1 MRLKAAVR
9 FGVAALALLVSAG
22 LATRAEDTRPL
33 ISHLDQELHRLV
45 IVSPD
50 SGNIYLYAVN
60 SDDLKLLAFRNMTTD
75 RDSVKKP
82 EPRTAAEPAK
92 LPDADVPGQDLADVP
107 RPVASR
113 RVSVAMSENSDNSS
127 AQLSY
132 YSLEPPVKFYDQL
145 IAGLASWKI
154 TSRRFDT
161 TGGGWGTSANIEA
174 RRAAVSVS
182 IVVRTI
188 QSEFGKVTEVRI
200 TRTEKNV
207 GN

>member
-1 MRLKAAVR
+1 MRLSVAVR
-9 FGVAALALLVSAG
+9 FGVAALALLVSASF
-22 LATRAEDTRPL
+22 ATRAEDTRPL

-45 IVSPD
+45 IVSPE
-50 SGNIYLYAVN
+50 SGNVYLYAVN

-113 RVSVAMSENSDNSS
+113 RVAVIMRENSDSS
-127 AQLSY
+127 SVELSY
-132 YSLEPPVKFYDQL
+132 HSLEPLVKLYDQL
-145 IAGLASWKI
+145 IAGFASWKI
-154 TSRRFDT
+154 TSRQFDT
-161 TGGGWGTSANIEA
+161 RWEPKATIEA
-174 RRAAVSVS
+174 RRGAVSVS
-182 IVVRTI
+182 IFLGSSR
-188 QSEFGKVTEVRI
+188 SGVTDVRI
-200 TRTEKNV
+200 SRTEKNV

>member
-1 MRLKAAVR
+1 MRLSVAVR
-9 FGVAALALLVSAG
+9 FGVAALALLVSAS

-50 SGNIYLYAVN
+50 SGSIYLYAVN
-60 SDDLKLLAFRNMTTD
+60 TDELKLLAFRNMTTD
-75 RDSVKKP
+75 RDSVKRL
-82 EPRTAAEPAK
+82 EPKTAAEPAK

-113 RVSVAMSENSDNSS
+113 RVAVIMRENSDSS
-127 AQLSY
+127 SVELSY
-132 YSLEPPVKFYDQL
+132 HSLEPLVKLYDQL
-145 IAGLASWKI
+145 IAGFASWKI
-154 TSRRFDT
+154 TSRQFDT
-161 TGGGWGTSANIEA
+161 RWEPKATIEA
-174 RRAAVSVS
+174 RRGAVSVS
-182 IVVRTI
+182 IFLGSNR
-188 QSEFGKVTEVRI
+188 SGVTDVRI